1 MTEPAQRDRVFETAR
16 LVLRRLSP
24 GDAPFILELVNDPAW
39 LRFIGDKG
47 VRNLDD
53 ARGYIAN
60 GPADMYERLGFGLY
74 CAERKT
80 DGRPVGI
87 CGLIRRDGLDAVD
100 LGFAFLP
107 EFRKQGFAREAAAA
121 TLVHARE
128 AFGFSRVLAITTPGN
143 VDSIR
148 LLESLGFADRGAVRL
163 TPDAEEV
170 RMLEFLETA
179 PGAAR

>member
-1 MTEPAQRDRVFETAR
+1 MTGSAERDRVLETAR

-24 GDAPFILELVNDPAW
+24 DDAEFILELVNDPAW

-60 GPADMYERLGFGLY
+60 GPADMYARLGFGLY
-74 CAERKT
+74 RAELKA

-107 EFRKQGFAREAAAA
+107 QFRRQGLAREAAAA
-121 TLVHARE
+121 TLRHARVT
-128 AFGFSRVLAITTPGN
+128 FGFSRILAITTPEN

-148 LLESLGFADRGAVRL
+148 LLEKLGFADRGAIRL

-170 RMLEFLETA
+170 RLLEFLDTG
-179 PGAAR
+179 PGAAG